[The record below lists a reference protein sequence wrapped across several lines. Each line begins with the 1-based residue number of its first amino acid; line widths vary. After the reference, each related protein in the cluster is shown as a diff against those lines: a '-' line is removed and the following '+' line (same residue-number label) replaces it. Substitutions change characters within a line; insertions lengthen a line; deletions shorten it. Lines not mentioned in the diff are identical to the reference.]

1 MDRTAR
7 KPWLTLA
14 FVDSVVIFPDE
25 RGWLP
30 LNSHEMCH
38 TFHFLCFIIPTKE
51 SQDEDEVTLSECKGD
66 PASSAAPPAPSPP
79 APLRR
84 RI

>member
-51 SQDEDEVTLSECKGD
+51 SQDEVTLSECKG
-66 PASSAAPPAPSPP
+66 
-79 APLRR
+79 PLGTEPCSNNEGLSGKAKCYYS
-84 RI
+84 